1 MQPEKKIDL
10 LRKGAAAGLE
20 PMELLFFCRR
30 FLLDPEDH
38 AEQARQQF
46 RTLYNY
52 NFHKKKLLSC
62 MGSYAMHSA
71 FQR

>member
-1 MQPEKKIDL
+1 MEVDCSSAGDSFWIRKIM
-10 LRKGAAAGLE
+10 RNK
-20 PMELLFFCRR
+20 
-30 FLLDPEDH
+30 LDSS
-38 AEQARQQF
+38 F
-46 RTLYNY
+46 GTLYNY

>member
-1 MQPEKKIDL
+1 
-10 LRKGAAAGLE
+10 
-20 PMELLFFCRR
+20 MELLFLCRR

-38 AEQARQQF
+38 TEQTRQQL
-46 RTLYNY
+46 RTLYND

-62 MGSYAMHSA
+62 MGSHAVRSA